1 MIFSERKNVSASISC
16 LRNRHSDDLLIYNQS
31 RPCVFVLWAVILRP
45 YEAPAADFT
54 SPVVSILDGGTI
66 EVLHNN
72 RTVIADMD
80 ILIS

>member
-45 YEAPAADFT
+45 YEALAADFT
-54 SPVVSILDGGTI
+54 SPVVSILDSGTI
-66 EVLHNN
+66 EVPHNGKVE
-72 RTVIADMD
+72 R
-80 ILIS
+80 